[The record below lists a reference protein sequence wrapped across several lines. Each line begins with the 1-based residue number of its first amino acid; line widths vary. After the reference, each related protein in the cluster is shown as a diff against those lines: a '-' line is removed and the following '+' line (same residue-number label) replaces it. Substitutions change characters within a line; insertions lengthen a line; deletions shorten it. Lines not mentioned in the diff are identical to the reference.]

1 VTGVAYR
8 STRDSASSRQRSV
21 AKDVLTTS
29 HSKRPLV
36 YVNLMDL
43 RVATNTPIAPET
55 QQIVPGDH
63 LRVWRGYFWHH
74 GIYVGND
81 RVVQFGAGIWHKLHS
96 CIEEVP
102 LRDFRQRGRVEIVP
116 KQQKWPGLWGMAQWE
131 LPPALPPEEIVR
143 RARWL
148 AARRFEGTYN
158 LLGRNC
164 ESVALWCVCNMCESL
179 QRQYFQ
185 SLNASAAAVIGPTY
199 TYLNRRGRLPSW
211 AAWAMLAYLAVRAL
225 LLRMYYV
232 HNKRFYEDVRPYYAE
247 YGMSG
252 RG

>member
-1 VTGVAYR
+1 M
-8 STRDSASSRQRSV
+8 
-21 AKDVLTTS
+21 
-29 HSKRPLV
+29 V

-43 RVATNTPIAPET
+43 RVATNAPIAAEI

-74 GIYVGND
+74 GIYVGDD

-116 KQQKWPGLWGMAQWE
+116 KHQKWPGLWGAAQWE
-131 LPPALPPEEIVR
+131 LPSALPPEEIVR

-148 AARRFEGTYN
+148 AARRFVGTYN

-179 QRQYFQ
+179 QRQHFQ
-185 SLNASAAAVIGPTY
+185 SLNASAAAVLGPAY

-247 YGMSG
+247 YGTSG